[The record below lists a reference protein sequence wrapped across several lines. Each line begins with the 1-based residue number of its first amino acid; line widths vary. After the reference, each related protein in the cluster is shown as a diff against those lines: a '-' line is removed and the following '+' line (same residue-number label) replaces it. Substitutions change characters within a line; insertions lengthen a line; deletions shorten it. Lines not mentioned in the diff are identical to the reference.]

1 MSLLAIPRLASQPAT
16 ASKGVY
22 FALNSSYSIAYAHP
36 DKDGLA
42 QLFMCRVLVG
52 EATQGAKDIPV
63 PPVRIEAT
71 QALYD
76 TTTNLKEPPT
86 IFVCYHDAQAYPEYL
101 VTFKA

>member
-1 MSLLAIPRLASQPAT
+1 M
-16 ASKGVY
+16 Y
-22 FALNSSYSIAYAHP
+22 FALHSSYSIAYSHP

-42 QLFMCRVLVG
+42 QLFMCRVMVG
-52 EATQGAKDIPV
+52 ETTPVESTQGKGPEAEIKV

-71 QALYD
+71 QGLYD
-76 TTTNLKEPPT
+76 STTNMKKPPT